1 MTELRKKLLTL
12 MSWALMA
19 SMLGAVAAAQRGT
32 RSVRVKR
39 LSEAQANLFAAGIG
53 VGSPR
58 GESMEAGVRPAI
70 MLTGYWPPTNGML
83 REFSPDLVQNPGGWI
98 GSDWEGRG
106 YDVYAYF
113 PEFPNGLGQGVG
125 DLEVDYQD
133 TSADFWPLADNLKP
147 VAVITYSRGWVDNSW
162 EVEWVNRNHSNWTD
176 DYTAPLQPTPA
187 PPDASIAPGAIRNSA
202 LPVQDVVDALVAM
215 NLNGAEIYIDL
226 GGGGGGFLSEFI
238 GYHGVWYQSLHAD
251 PADPAWCVA
260 AGHVHVGAMNGL
272 FRATKLSKQILRS
285 VIRYVDE
292 VMGVSGGY
300 TQWFCPT
307 SSTSETT
314 GAVLTARG
322 SYSLYQNDLE
332 LYTILAPSQQFGLA
346 FCGATQTTPTSFG
359 DGQLCIQAPY
369 FRLGPPQLT
378 NAENEL
384 FVTIDTT
391 QGQHAGAFGHITPGS
406 SWNFQVWLRDPQS
419 TGVGFNLSSALG
431 LTFAP

>member
-1 MTELRKKLLTL
+1 
-12 MSWALMA
+12 
-19 SMLGAVAAAQRGT
+19 
-32 RSVRVKR
+32 
-39 LSEAQANLFAAGIG
+39 
-53 VGSPR
+53 
-58 GESMEAGVRPAI
+58 
-70 MLTGYWPPTNGML
+70 
-83 REFSPDLVQNPGGWI
+83 
-98 GSDWEGRG
+98 
-106 YDVYAYF
+106 
-113 PEFPNGLGQGVG
+113 
-125 DLEVDYQD
+125 
-133 TSADFWPLADNLKP
+133 
-147 VAVITYSRGWVDNSW
+147 
-162 EVEWVNRNHSNWTD
+162 
-176 DYTAPLQPTPA
+176 
-187 PPDASIAPGAIRNSA
+187 
-202 LPVQDVVDALVAM
+202 
-215 NLNGAEIYIDL
+215 
-226 GGGGGGFLSEFI
+226 
-238 GYHGVWYQSLHAD
+238 
-251 PADPAWCVA
+251 
-260 AGHVHVGAMNGL
+260 MNGL

-369 FRLGPPQLT
+369 FRLGPPQLA